1 MNGLYGETGKKLADA
16 RRGREWTRAVENW
29 AKPRTRHTHTRT
41 QTLTR
46 TRERDERVHVK
57 NWPTPI
63 VDGNGPVP
71 WKTCENYI
79 LGTNTHTDPYTD
91 P

>member
-1 MNGLYGETGKKLADA
+1 MPVMDGNGPAPWKTGQNHVL
-16 RRGREWTRAVENW
+16 G
-29 AKPRTRHTHTRT
+29 THTR
-41 QTLTR
+41 TR
-46 TRERDERVHVK
+46 TRERAERVHVK

-79 LGTNTHTDPYTD
+79 LGTNTHMDPYTD

>member
-1 MNGLYGETGKKLADA
+1 MKNLADTHG
-16 RRGREWTRAVENW
+16 GREWIRAMENW
-29 AKPRTRHTHTRT
+29 ANHVLGTHTHTRT

-46 TRERDERVHVK
+46 TRERAERVHVK

-63 VDGNGPVP
+63 VDGNGPAP
-71 WKTCENYI
+71 WKTGENHI